1 MCVTRFQST
10 LPVRGATAHTERD
23 ASGNEISIH
32 APRAGSDRQKVERQ
46 PSSDHFNP
54 RSPCGER
61 QCQDRRKHRP
71 YHFNPRSPC
80 GERQETLG
88 RIPRTENFNPR
99 SPCGERHRHGGGHAF
114 QRNFNPRSPCGERRT
129 LPVLSPTVPKF
140 QSTLPVRGA
149 THKGNRACIDF
160 IISIHAPRAGSDLF
174 AAQAVDICDDIS
186 IHAPRAGSDNAE
198 RLKLRALAIISIH
211 APRAGSD
218 YDFGK
223 SNIVEDISIHAPRAG
238 SDMICNRALQP

>member
-80 GERQETLG
+80 GERPT
-88 RIPRTENFNPR
+88 RAI
-99 SPCGERHRHGGGHAF
+99 
-114 QRNFNPRSPCGERRT
+114 
-129 LPVLSPTVPKF
+129 VLASILLF

-149 THKGNRACIDF
+149 TSSPRKRLTYAMIFQSTLPVRGATMPSGSNSVPLPLFQSTLPVRGATMTLGKA
-160 IISIHAPRAGSDLF
+160 ISWKIFQSTLPVRGAT
-174 AAQAVDICDDIS
+174 
-186 IHAPRAGSDNAE
+186 
-198 RLKLRALAIISIH
+198 
-211 APRAGSD
+211 
-218 YDFGK
+218 
-223 SNIVEDISIHAPRAG
+223 
-238 SDMICNRALQP
+238 